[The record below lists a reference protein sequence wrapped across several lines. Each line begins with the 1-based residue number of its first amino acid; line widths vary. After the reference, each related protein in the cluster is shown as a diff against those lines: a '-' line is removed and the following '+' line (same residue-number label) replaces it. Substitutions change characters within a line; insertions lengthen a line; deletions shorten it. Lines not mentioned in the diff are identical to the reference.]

1 LTLLFSEDA
10 HLETPFQRPPRASLH
25 RHGYLSGRESHGGS
39 SRARPFRG
47 MGGRVRVQGVRAA
60 PCLTLQQIN
69 VQHRRSAA
77 GTGLRRSLGRHGC
90 VIVVTS
96 LPIRIDRSE
105 VWLRLPKVDKPG
117 GEGMMSKAKPAT
129 EPASASQNRAADDSE
144 RVPNQGSDW
153 LFLLVS
159 AGVAALLAIGTSLVS
174 TFAGNTFW
182 PYLAGAACAVVAFL
196 LLFLGFLRLRGSIR
210 DAVAGS
216 FLLGYLWLLS
226 QLLFL
231 PGLRDGLL
239 QNPSGQLVFQQ
250 FTVIVGIVV
259 AFYFVASGAVNV
271 AAKLANTRSKEIP
284 DAESKYE
291 AFKPVELGEREYL
304 ARREAAKQS

>member
-1 LTLLFSEDA
+1 MNE
-10 HLETPFQRPPRASLH
+10 
-25 RHGYLSGRESHGGS
+25 
-39 SRARPFRG
+39 
-47 MGGRVRVQGVRAA
+47 
-60 PCLTLQQIN
+60 
-69 VQHRRSAA
+69 
-77 GTGLRRSLGRHGC
+77 
-90 VIVVTS
+90 
-96 LPIRIDRSE
+96 
-105 VWLRLPKVDKPG
+105 
-117 GEGMMSKAKPAT
+117 AKPLT
-129 EPASASQNRAADDSE
+129 EPAIASDDRAADDSE
-144 RVPNQGSDW
+144 RVPTHGRGW
-153 LFLLVS
+153 LFLIVN

-182 PYLAGAACAVVAFL
+182 AYVGSAACAVVAFF

-216 FLLGYLWLLS
+216 FLLGYMWLLS

-271 AAKLANTRSKEIP
+271 TARLANPRSKDIS
-284 DAESKYE
+284 DAESKYD
-291 AFKPVELGEREYL
+291 ALQPLELGDREYL

>member
-1 LTLLFSEDA
+1 
-10 HLETPFQRPPRASLH
+10 
-25 RHGYLSGRESHGGS
+25 
-39 SRARPFRG
+39 
-47 MGGRVRVQGVRAA
+47 MGKEK
-60 PCLTLQQIN
+60 
-69 VQHRRSAA
+69 
-77 GTGLRRSLGRHGC
+77 
-90 VIVVTS
+90 
-96 LPIRIDRSE
+96 LP
-105 VWLRLPKVDKPG
+105 
-117 GEGMMSKAKPAT
+117 T
-129 EPASASQNRAADDSE
+129 EPASASQNRAAEDSE
-144 RVPNQGSDW
+144 RVPTDGRDW

>member
-1 LTLLFSEDA
+1 
-10 HLETPFQRPPRASLH
+10 
-25 RHGYLSGRESHGGS
+25 
-39 SRARPFRG
+39 
-47 MGGRVRVQGVRAA
+47 M
-60 PCLTLQQIN
+60 
-69 VQHRRSAA
+69 
-77 GTGLRRSLGRHGC
+77 
-90 VIVVTS
+90 
-96 LPIRIDRSE
+96 SE
-105 VWLRLPKVDKPG
+105 VKSP
-117 GEGMMSKAKPAT
+117 T

-144 RVPNQGSDW
+144 RVPTHGRDW

-174 TFAGNTFW
+174 EFAGDRFW
-182 PYLAGAACAVVAFL
+182 AYVTGAACAVVALF

-210 DAVAGS
+210 DAIAGS

-239 QNPSGQLVFQQ
+239 QNASGQLVFQQ

-271 AAKLANTRSKEIP
+271 TAKLANARSKETSE
-284 DAESKYE
+284 AESKYD
-291 AFKPVELGEREYL
+291 ALKPLELEEREYL
-304 ARREAAKQS
+304 AKRIAAKQS

>member
-1 LTLLFSEDA
+1 
-10 HLETPFQRPPRASLH
+10 
-25 RHGYLSGRESHGGS
+25 
-39 SRARPFRG
+39 
-47 MGGRVRVQGVRAA
+47 
-60 PCLTLQQIN
+60 
-69 VQHRRSAA
+69 
-77 GTGLRRSLGRHGC
+77 
-90 VIVVTS
+90 
-96 LPIRIDRSE
+96 
-105 VWLRLPKVDKPG
+105 
-117 GEGMMSKAKPAT
+117 MSKAKLPA

-144 RVPNQGSDW
+144 RVSTDGRDW
-153 LFLLVS
+153 LFLLLS
-159 AGVAALLAIGTSLVS
+159 AGIAALLAIGTSLVS
-174 TFAGNTFW
+174 TFAGNTSW
-182 PYLAGAACAVVAFL
+182 AYLAGAACAVVSFF

-259 AFYFVASGAVNV
+259 AFYFVSSGAVNV
-271 AAKLANTRSKEIP
+271 ASKLTSARAKENSE
-284 DAESKYE
+284 AESKYD
-291 AFKPVELGEREYL
+291 ALKPVELGDREYL